1 MARDSSERN
10 REDGITRMNS
20 DMAQQESEFHQRVD
34 GILRDIESA
43 LEAVDTDIDTET
55 NGGILTLEFANG
67 SKVIINRQTPT
78 RELWVAAKS
87 GGFHFRFD
95 GAVWRDTRTNESLE
109 TLLSWVIT
117 EQSGVVMS
125 ITL

>member
-1 MARDSSERN
+1 
-10 REDGITRMNS
+10 MNS
-20 DMAQQESEFHQRVD
+20 GMAQQESEFHQRVD

-95 GAVWRDTRTNESLE
+95 GALWRDTRTNESLE
-109 TLLSWVIT
+109 TLLSRVIT

>member
-109 TLLSWVIT
+109 TLLSRVIT